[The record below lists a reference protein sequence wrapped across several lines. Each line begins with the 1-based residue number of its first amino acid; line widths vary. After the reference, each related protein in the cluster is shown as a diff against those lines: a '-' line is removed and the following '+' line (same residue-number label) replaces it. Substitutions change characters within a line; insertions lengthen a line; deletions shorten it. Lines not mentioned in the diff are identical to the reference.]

1 MSSNL
6 TFLPLIFPLPLLG
19 SPVSSAQVRYSWWK
33 EGTCVCAEGGRG
45 GEGKLAT
52 RKSEKGRGKDVHG
65 KTNFRERRRR
75 QQEEE
80 ERIFAPRGEEKEEE
94 EETVLYSFPSFSLF
108 GKQWSAKKGDPDQ
121 FLQVKRGRQWLGA
134 FPLCAFFFR
143 ARLFWSLKDPSSC

>member
-1 MSSNL
+1 MEEKE
-6 TFLPLIFPLPLLG
+6 G
-19 SPVSSAQVRYSWWK
+19 E
-33 EGTCVCAEGGRG
+33 EGTCVCAEGGGG

-94 EETVLYSFPSFSLF
+94 EETVLYSFPSFSF
-108 GKQWSAKKGDPDQ
+108 WEAVECEKGGSGPIPSSET
-121 FLQVKRGRQWLGA
+121 GA
-134 FPLCAFFFR
+134 AVAWRFPAL
-143 ARLFWSLKDPSSC
+143 RLFFQGEAVSGL